1 MSTTSRTSPAPILR
15 SLGNGR
21 FAMTDRYQP
30 TITLVLA
37 IDQLRL
43 YLQYDADLRGGAP
56 PGLIPAPCGYDDFAV
71 TLNTNAEGGIWVAF
85 VPEGGAVVRI
95 EGRPPALAEL
105 VGMEAARR
113 PAPPQARDPRETEG
127 GAWLDPRQQ
136 KLMHGALWDN
146 LERIAKQKEWK
157 TKSVTERLAKKR
169 KREDDELMKPFSPSF
184 GPPPTV
190 AGPSNIPHNTPA
202 APTLPAPRIPPP
214 PVDRDDTMLGDAPAL
229 VAREAGTNPEN

>member
-1 MSTTSRTSPAPILR
+1 
-15 SLGNGR
+15 
-21 FAMTDRYQP
+21 MTDRYQP

-113 PAPPQARDPRETEG
+113 PAPSQARDPRETEG

-157 TKSVTERLAKKR
+157 TKSVTERLHLAPLLR
-169 KREDDELMKPFSPSF
+169 WL
-184 GPPPTV
+184 GPPTYPTTLLQL
-190 AGPSNIPHNTPA
+190 PPFLLPA
-202 APTLPAPRIPPP
+202 FHLLPLTATTLCWATLPPSWPGRQVPTPRIERP
-214 PVDRDDTMLGDAPAL
+214 LHAL
-229 VAREAGTNPEN
+229 